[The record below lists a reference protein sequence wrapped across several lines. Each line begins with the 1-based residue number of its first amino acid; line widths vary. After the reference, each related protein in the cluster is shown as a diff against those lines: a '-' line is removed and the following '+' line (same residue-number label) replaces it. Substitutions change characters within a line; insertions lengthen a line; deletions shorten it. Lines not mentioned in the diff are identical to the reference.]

1 MMTFNDIGRDNT
13 KKQLFTELEYKFEH
27 RRAIQYGTMT
37 PCSPADTIST
47 GSMVLNSALGIG
59 GVPRGRISE
68 IFGPAASGKTTLAL
82 HIISETQKMGG
93 IAAFIDAECAFPPMY
108 AHNIGVD
115 NQSLLISQPDT
126 GEQAFGITEILVRSG
141 ALDVIIIDSVAALVP
156 KAEFDSSI
164 ENIPLGLQ
172 AQLMS
177 RGLRKLNAIV
187 NKSRTSI
194 IFINQT
200 RHKIGIYYGSPET
213 TAGGNALKFYASV
226 RLDIRC
232 INPLKY
238 GNHVLGSH
246 NRVRVIKNKFAPPFR
261 QAEFDIVSG
270 KGICHFDK

>member
-1 MMTFNDIGRDNT
+1 MTFNYISKDT
-13 KKQLFTELEYKFEH
+13 AKKQVSAQFEYQFERLRGIH
-27 RRAIQYGTMT
+27 YGVMA

-93 IAAFIDAECAFPPMY
+93 VAAFIDAEHAFPPMY

-115 NQSLLISQPDT
+115 NQSLLISQPAT
-126 GEQAFGITEILVRSG
+126 GEQAFGIVEVLVRSG

-156 KAEFDSSI
+156 KAELDSSI

-172 AQLMS
+172 SQLMS
-177 RGLRKLNAIV
+177 RGLRKVNAIV
-187 NKSRTSI
+187 NKSRTSV
-194 IFINQT
+194 IFINQI
-200 RHKIGIYYGSPET
+200 RHKIGIHYGNPET
-213 TAGGNALKFYASV
+213 TAGGNSLKFYASV

-232 INPLKY
+232 INLLKY

-261 QAEFDIVSG
+261 QAEFDILYD